1 MGVKARV
8 AKINMGEITSLGNE
22 RKGRGAS

>member
-1 MGVKARV
+1 VGVKARV
-8 AKINMGEITSLGNE
+8 AKRNMGEITSLGNE

>member
-1 MGVKARV
+1 VGVKAKL
-8 AKINMGEITSLGNE
+8 AKRNMGEITSLGNE